1 MQKQNGNAE
10 MNFLMFGNHLSAR
23 RALLSPPLCSDRGQ
37 GGRVFGD
44 IVDTFG
50 PAVEGSDVDDC
61 NPLSEEDDVE
71 GAIVCSRA
79 ERDSLAAECFGD
91 FDGATEEA

>member
-1 MQKQNGNAE
+1 M
-10 MNFLMFGNHLSAR
+10 
-23 RALLSPPLCSDRGQ
+23 
-37 GGRVFGD
+37 FGD

-71 GAIVCSRA
+71 DAIVCSRA

-91 FDGATEEA
+91 FHGAAEEADVTALLDAAHDVARSVFEGSDGLDIVARAS